1 VQAQFDGGR
10 ITSDGG
16 ALLLRE
22 VEQRIG
28 IIARMTEQ
36 FTVSRDPDLIEHSVE
51 SLVAQRVL
59 GLAFGYEDPNDRD
72 RLRFDVSLPPATG
85 QARPARSKIAITRR

>member
-1 VQAQFDGGR
+1 MQAQFDGGR

-28 IIARMTEQ
+28 IIAGMTEQ

-51 SLVAQRVL
+51 SLVA
-59 GLAFGYEDPNDRD
+59 
-72 RLRFDVSLPPATG
+72 
-85 QARPARSKIAITRR
+85 